1 MMADL
6 AAVVARARY
15 ILLDFDGPVCSVF
28 ANHAA
33 SGVAADLRRVLV
45 DEGVGIPEALLT
57 ETDPLEVVRYT
68 ATVRRPGLTRRIE
81 EALTAAELT
90 AIGSAEPTPYAREVI
105 VAAHRAGRRVA
116 IVSNNS
122 AAAVRAYLAARR
134 LDDYV
139 YPVVGRAFADPG
151 RMKPNP
157 APVLAALDELAA
169 DPDACVMVGDSTSD
183 IDAARAAGVAAIGYA
198 NKPGKRTRLAK
209 ADALMDSMAELA
221 TKL

>member
-15 ILLDFDGPVCSVF
+15 VLLDFDGPVCSVF

-33 SGVAADLRRVLV
+33 SAVAADLRRVLV
-45 DEGVGIPEALLT
+45 NQGVGIPEALLT

-122 AAAVRAYLAARR
+122 AAAVRAYLVDRR

-169 DPDACVMVGDSTSD
+169 DPGACVMVGDSPSD

-209 ADALMDSMAELA
+209 ADVLMDSMAELA